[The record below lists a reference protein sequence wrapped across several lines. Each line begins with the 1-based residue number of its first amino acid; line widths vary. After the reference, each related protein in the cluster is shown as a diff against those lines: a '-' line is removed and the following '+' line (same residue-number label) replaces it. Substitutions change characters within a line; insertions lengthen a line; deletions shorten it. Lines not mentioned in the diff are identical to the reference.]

1 MEQQENTTL
10 GQEAV
15 PVQKS
20 RVWLYA
26 SANSEQRKRRNKMS
40 KEDTD
45 LATHVELC
53 AMRYKGIEE
62 KFDAV
67 EQRLNKIEAD
77 VNQLSKQIQSNFL
90 EIKLAL
96 EQANSR
102 RDVQVIATMGTLAVA
117 IISAIGYWLA
127 KH

>member
-10 GQEAV
+10 GLVAA

-20 RVWLYA
+20 KVWLYA
-26 SANSEQRKRRNKMS
+26 SANSKQKRKNNMS
-40 KEDTD
+40 KENTD

-117 IISAIGYWLA
+117 VISAVGYWLA

>member
-1 MEQQENTTL
+1 
-10 GQEAV
+10 
-15 PVQKS
+15 
-20 RVWLYA
+20 
-26 SANSEQRKRRNKMS
+26 MS

-117 IISAIGYWLA
+117 VISAVGYWLA

>member
-26 SANSEQRKRRNKMS
+26 LANSKQKRKSNMS
-40 KEDTD
+40 KEETD

-117 IISAIGYWLA
+117 VISAVGYWLA

>member
-1 MEQQENTTL
+1 MDQVDIITQ

-15 PVQKS
+15 PKQPSK
-20 RVWLYA
+20 VWLYA
-26 SANSEQRKRRNKMS
+26 SAKSKQQKRKSNMS
-40 KEDTD
+40 KENTD

-67 EQRLNKIEAD
+67 EQRLNKIETD
-77 VNQLSKQIQSNFL
+77 VNKLSNQIQSNFL

-117 IISAIGYWLA
+117 IISAVGYWLA